1 MRRPLIAITM
11 GDPAGIGPEIAVK
24 AAAHPQVLK
33 ICRPLIIGDRQEDLK
48 RFKIGK
54 VSKEAGRASIGYVER
69 AIELA
74 LAKKVEA
81 IVTGPISKEAIH
93 LAGIKF
99 PGHTELLA
107 ARTRTKNFA
116 MMFISKKLWVIL
128 VTTHLPLSKVPRAIT
143 KKRVLD
149 VIKLAHQA
157 RPGRIA
163 VAGLNPHAGEGGL
176 FGREE
181 IKHIA
186 PAIAAASKLGIKVEG
201 PISPDIIFNRAAA
214 GAYDIVVAMYH
225 DQGLIPLKLL
235 SFGRSVNVTVGL
247 PIIRTSVDH
256 GTAFDIAG
264 QNRAD
269 PGSLIEAVKAAV
281 HFANTRHS

>member
-1 MRRPLIAITM
+1 M
-11 GDPAGIGPEIAVK
+11 GDPAGIGPEIAAK

-33 ICRPLIIGDRQEDLK
+33 ICRPMIIGDQKQDLK
-48 RFKIGK
+48 RFKIGQI
-54 VSKEAGRASIGYVER
+54 SKEAGRASIEYVEK
-69 AIELA
+69 AIQLA
-74 LAKKVEA
+74 LAKKVDA
-81 IVTGPISKEAIH
+81 IVTGPISKEAIN

-107 ARTRTKNFA
+107 ARTHTKNYA
-116 MMFISKKLWVIL
+116 MMFISKKMWVIL

-143 KKRVLD
+143 KKRVLE

-163 VAGLNPHAGEGGL
+163 VAGLNPHAGESGL

-181 IKHIA
+181 IDEIA
-186 PAIAAASKLGIKVEG
+186 PAIAAARKLGIKVEG

-214 GAYDIVVAMYH
+214 GAYGMVVAMYH

-235 SFGRSVNVTVGL
+235 AFGSAVNVTVGL

-264 QNRAD
+264 QNHAD
-269 PGSLIEAVKAAV
+269 PGSMIEAIKAAV
-281 HFANTRHS
+281 HFANARHS